1 MNSTGSFLQREYVKI
16 RTNVANMQLF
26 MDWDYLRYIHALAT
40 GGTLA
45 KAGELLGVHQTTVLR
60 RLDQMEEQ
68 MGVQFFERDREGL
81 HLTPVGETA
90 FREADRLSTDMENL
104 ERQLVGQNSAP
115 VGKVRLAATDV
126 MVNALIGPLV
136 AELLQ
141 TYPDI
146 ELEVLTDN
154 DVLNLSHRDAD
165 LTLRPVNKPQATL
178 EGERIATIQ
187 SAVYGSSDYCQR
199 HPDMDLEQAPE
210 LNSWIL
216 PDESFSHLATG
227 RWYRKSL
234 KNAASVVRCNSLQA
248 MFSLARSGGGLAVLP
263 CYLGDVTTDLRRLT
277 PPLEGEGVDLWLMV
291 NNETRQM
298 ARVRLVM
305 EFLTQH
311 LVELSSRIEGDTQI

>member
-1 MNSTGSFLQREYVKI
+1 
-16 RTNVANMQLF
+16 
-26 MDWDYLRYIHALAT
+26 MDWDYLRYVHALAT

-45 KAGELLGVHQTTVLR
+45 RAGEILGVHQTTVLR

-81 HLTPVGETA
+81 HLTPVGEMA
-90 FREADRLSTDMENL
+90 FREADRLASEMENL
-104 ERQLVGQNSAP
+104 ERRLVGQDSAP

-136 AELLQ
+136 CELLQ

-154 DVLNLSHRDAD
+154 DVLNLSHREAD

-178 EGERIATIQ
+178 EGERIACIE
-187 SAVYGSSDYCQR
+187 SAVYGSPDYCQR
-199 HPDMDLEQAPE
+199 HEGMDLEAAPE
-210 LNSWIL
+210 QNSWIL

-227 RWYRKSL
+227 RWYRKAL
-234 KNAASVVRCNSLQA
+234 KNVRSPVRCNSLQS
-248 MFSLARSGGGLAVLP
+248 MYSLARAGAGLAVLP
-263 CYLGDVTTDLRRLT
+263 CYLGDITSDLQRLT

-291 NNETRQM
+291 NHETRQM

-305 EFLTQH
+305 EFLTQR
-311 LVELSSRIEGDTQI
+311 LVALAPRIEASAQA

>member
-1 MNSTGSFLQREYVKI
+1 MQREYVKI
-16 RTNVANMQLF
+16 RTNIANMQLF

-45 KAGELLGVHQTTVLR
+45 KAGEILGVHQTTVLR

-68 MGVQFFERDREGL
+68 LGVQFFERDREGL

-90 FREADRLSTDMENL
+90 FREADRLATDMENL
-104 ERQLVGQNSAP
+104 ERQLIGQDSAP

-126 MVNALIGPLV
+126 MVNGLIGPLV
-136 AELLQ
+136 CELLQ
-141 TYPDI
+141 AYPDI
-146 ELEVLTDN
+146 ELELLTDN
-154 DVLNLSHRDAD
+154 DVLNLSHREAD

-178 EGERIATIQ
+178 EGERITCIE
-187 SAVYGSSDYCQR
+187 SAVYGSADYCQR
-199 HPDMDLEQAPE
+199 HPDMDLEHRPE

-227 RWYRKSL
+227 RWYRKAL
-234 KNAASVVRCNSLQA
+234 KNAGSVVRCNSLQA
-248 MFSLARSGGGLAVLP
+248 MFSLARAGSGLAVLP
-263 CYLGDVTTDLRRLT
+263 CYLGDMTKDLHRLT

-305 EFLTQH
+305 EFLTQR
-311 LVELSSRIEGDTQI
+311 LLALRQRIEGKSPT

>member
-1 MNSTGSFLQREYVKI
+1 
-16 RTNVANMQLF
+16 MQLF
-26 MDWDYLRYIHALAT
+26 MDWDYLGYIHALAT

-45 KAGELLGVHQTTVLR
+45 KAGDILGVHQTTVLR

-68 MGVQFFERDREGL
+68 LGVQFFERDREGL

-90 FREADRLSTDMENL
+90 YREADRLAADMENL
-104 ERQLVGQNSAP
+104 ERRLVGQDSAP

-136 AELLQ
+136 SELLQ
-141 TYPDI
+141 AYPDI

-178 EGERIATIQ
+178 EGDRIATIA
-187 SAVYGSSDYCQR
+187 SAVYGARDYCQR
-199 HPDMDLEQAPE
+199 HPDMNLDNAPE
-210 LNSWIL
+210 KNSWIL

-227 RWYRKSL
+227 RWYRKAL
-234 KNAASVVRCNSLQA
+234 KNTRSAVRCNSLQS
-248 MFSLARSGGGLAVLP
+248 MYSLARAGVGLAVLP
-263 CYLGDVTTDLRRLT
+263 CYLGDITSDLSRLT
-277 PPLEGEGVDLWLMV
+277 PPLDGEGVDLWLMV
-291 NNETRQM
+291 NQDTRHM

-305 EFLTQH
+305 EFLTRR
-311 LVELSSRIEGDTQI
+311 LVALSPHIEGAGN